1 MSKDS
6 QRSLPPAVQLPPPPP
21 PSIIMLQIV
30 EGFESAAREK
40 GIRARA
46 LEVKLCCI

>member
-1 MSKDS
+1 
-6 QRSLPPAVQLPPPPP
+6 VPPPQ
-21 PSIIMLQIV
+21 IIITLRIV
-30 EGFESAAREK
+30 EGFEAAAREK

>member
-1 MSKDS
+1 MFSAASPDRAAS
-6 QRSLPPAVQLPPPPP
+6 PPV
-21 PSIIMLQIV
+21 IIMLQIV